1 MFLNQ
6 VNLLFSLFL
15 KQLQQFSNRVLFV
28 PSAVSGVIPP
38 FFKMDSYDINSLEAR
53 CCKNLELSSWDYFDA
68 CSFWYFK
75 CFLFFLETS
84 IQVGLR
90 PVGLL

>member
-15 KQLQQFSNRVLFV
+15 KQLQQFSNQVLFV

-53 CCKNLELSSWDYFDA
+53 CCKNLELSSWDVFFFA
-68 CSFWYFK
+68 CLTHSVFGISGF
-75 CFLFFLETS
+75 FFFLK
-84 IQVGLR
+84 QVSR
-90 PVGLL
+90 WD